1 MPLPLSRKPL
11 SKNNKASKA
20 EPIAV
25 TDPNDK
31 RLRAYNDSNQSYKN
45 FIDDVNYQKSRG
57 AKFSGI
63 DPVLGG
69 MIYKDP
75 TGSGTI
81 LTPAKKP
88 VQPVILQ
95 KPTVNKPT
103 VKKQT
108 ATAEQIKPL
117 DRTPKL
123 NKPERVE
130 LSMKK
135 NEVKESSEKTEFKQ
149 GRKFMKE
156 TGLRPGFYKEGET
169 SDNSNKKI
177 PIKRR

>member
-11 SKNNKASKA
+11 STNNETIDKPKNLIIGDKNVFNKLNEKSPLVQDK
-20 EPIAV
+20 
-25 TDPNDK
+25 DGYYRND
-31 RLRAYNDSNQSYKN
+31 AG
-45 FIDDVNYQKSRG
+45 DVFKLENK
-57 AKFSGI
+57 
-63 DPVLGG
+63 
-69 MIYKDP
+69 
-75 TGSGTI
+75 
-81 LTPAKKP
+81 
-88 VQPVILQ
+88 
-95 KPTVNKPT
+95 KPT

-108 ATAEQIKPL
+108 ATSEQIKPL

-130 LSMKK
+130 LSMRKP
-135 NEVKESSEKTEFKQ
+135 EAKESSEKTEFKQ